1 LRIVKRVA
9 KRADLT
15 DIRVDDHKFRG
26 TAIIRWLREGV
37 SPQDVM
43 AWVGHKSL
51 ATILRYAAK
60 VKLEKLETQQKAHS
74 PFAKFANIGGGTP
87 KPKNEIKTGTDGD

>member
-1 LRIVKRVA
+1 
-9 KRADLT
+9 
-15 DIRVDDHKFRG
+15 VDDHKFRS
-26 TAIIRWLREGV
+26 TAITRWLREGN

-60 VKLEKLETQQKAHS
+60 VKLEKPETQQKAHS
-74 PFAKFANIGGGTP
+74 LFARFANIGGGIP
-87 KPKNEIKTGTDGD
+87 KPKNGEKTGTDGD